1 MKIGID
7 IDNTITNTLPLLKDY
22 CEKYNRDV
30 VKKNLKMNE
39 FGFSTSNLFDWTKEE
54 EMDFCRKYLKEIVLS
69 AGIKEN
75 AQEIIKKLKEDNNY
89 IYIITSRKKLY
100 FDEPFSMTEKFL
112 KDNNILYDE
121 LIVGCED
128 KYSFCKKNKIDIMID
143 DEPQNINSISKIIP
157 VLVFNGIQNEKC
169 HGNNIIKVDTWNE
182 VYDFV
187 DSL

>member
-1 MKIGID
+1 
-7 IDNTITNTLPLLKDY
+7 
-22 CEKYNRDV
+22 
-30 VKKNLKMNE
+30 
-39 FGFSTSNLFDWTKEE
+39 
-54 EMDFCRKYLKEIVLS
+54 MDFCRKYLKEIVLS

-89 IYIITSRKKLY
+89 IYIITSRKKPY

-157 VLVFNGIQNEKC
+157 VLVFKGIQNEKC